1 MPKTGGRIAGVSR
14 LPEVLTSFRR
24 HITAMAFEDLL
35 NDPVIQKYLHEL
47 VGPTGMPVAAAPPDG
62 EVTDEE
68 LAEELGLELNDVRR
82 ALFILYEN
90 DLATYR
96 RVRDE
101 DSGWL
106 TYLWTFHYDNIP
118 ENLQEEMYRLLDA
131 LEEREEY
138 ERTHEFY
145 LCEVCSIRFEF
156 GEAMDFG
163 FECPECGSPLDA
175 MENDRLREAMSQR
188 IDELREELNVDVT
201 G

>member
-1 MPKTGGRIAGVSR
+1 
-14 LPEVLTSFRR
+14 
-24 HITAMAFEDLL
+24 MAFEDLL
-35 NDPVIQKYLHEL
+35 EDPVIQKYLHEL

-90 DLATYR
+90 DLASYR
-96 RVRDE
+96 RLRDE

-106 TYLWTFHYDNIP
+106 TYLWTFEYENIP
-118 ENLQEEMYRLLDA
+118 EQLEEEMYRLLEA
-131 LEEREEY
+131 LERRREY

-145 LCEVCSIRFEF
+145 LCEVDGIRFEF

-163 FECPECGSPLDA
+163 FECPECGSELEA
-175 MENDRLREAMSQR
+175 MENSRLVEAM
-188 IDELREELNVDVT
+188 DERLEALRDELNVSPHDIT
-201 G
+201 A

>member
-1 MPKTGGRIAGVSR
+1 
-14 LPEVLTSFRR
+14 
-24 HITAMAFEDLL
+24 MAFEELL

-90 DLATYR
+90 DLASYR

-106 TYLWTFHYDNIP
+106 TYLWTFEYDQIP
-118 ENLQEEMYRLLDA
+118 EVLESEMYRLLDA
-131 LEEREEY
+131 LESRRQY
-138 ERTHEFY
+138 EADNEFY
-145 LCEVCSIRFEF
+145 LCPEESIRFEF
-156 GEAMDFG
+156 GEAMEFT
-163 FECPECGSPLDA
+163 FECPSCGADLESMSNDQLVRA
-175 MENDRLREAMSQR
+175 MNERIEQLR
-188 IDELREELNVDVT
+188 DELNVESQDEAPA
-201 G
+201 